1 LEYTSTSTKI
11 NIARIGRRKREIL
24 QENHRID
31 MRGGEGS
38 IRKKEVLGDGGPIEK
53 RKRLK
58 GIMSFCKP

>member
-11 NIARIGRRKREIL
+11 NIARIGRRKREI

-38 IRKKEVLGDGGPIEK
+38 IRKKEVLGGGGPIEK

-58 GIMSFCKP
+58 GIMSFCKL